1 MMEIGSTDV
10 IIIGAGLT
18 GLTLAKNLAENG
30 VNFLVLEARERIGG
44 RIHSVETQDGT
55 VVEMGATW
63 FFPRFHNLL
72 LLLKKL
78 KVELCEQFTTGHAMY
93 ESHARIPPR
102 RIQSSDGDFFRIKGG
117 TSQIVKQL
125 YNNLDKS
132 KILLGEKVSEI
143 RYTPEGMEVISNGQ
157 LLRSCRVVT
166 TVPPQLL
173 ETSIKFVPSLPHQV
187 NTVMRDTHTW
197 MGNTV
202 RGAVTFKT
210 PFWKG
215 KGLSGALYSNAG
227 PFAQVFDQSSGERGA
242 LTGFL
247 TSRSSR
253 LTFEERKA
261 KVIAQLERVF
271 GEEAGALVDYQE
283 CVWSE
288 EEFTGYEQTGKLT
301 RHQNNGHEVYQS
313 PLMDGGLIIGGS
325 ETSTIAGG
333 YMEGAVNSAHA
344 ITRLLSNK

>member
-1 MMEIGSTDV
+1 MMEIESTDV
-10 IIIGAGLT
+10 IIVGAGLT
-18 GLTLAKNLAENG
+18 GLTLARNLAEKG
-30 VNFLVLEARERIGG
+30 VNFIVLEARDRIGG
-44 RIHSVETQDGT
+44 RIHSVETKDGS

-78 KVELCEQFTTGHAMY
+78 KVELCEQYTTGHAMY

-117 TSQIVKQL
+117 TSQIVKHL
-125 YNNLDKS
+125 YNSLDNS
-132 KILLGEKVSEI
+132 RVLLGQRVSEI

-173 ETSIKFVPSLPHQV
+173 ETSIKFLPSLPQHV
-187 NTVMRDTHTW
+187 KTVMKDTHTW

-202 RGAVTFKT
+202 KGAVTFKT

-227 PFAQVFDQSSGERGA
+227 PFAQVFDQSSVERGA

-247 TSRSSR
+247 TSRSSK
-253 LTFEERKA
+253 LTFEERKS
-261 KVIAQLERVF
+261 KVINQLERVF
-271 GEEAGALVDYQE
+271 GEDAGACVDYTE

-288 EEFTGYEQTGKLT
+288 EEFTGSEQTEKLS
-301 RHQNNGHEVYQS
+301 RHQNNGHEVYQN

-333 YMEGAVNSAHA
+333 YMEGAVNSANE
-344 ITRLLSNK
+344 ITRLLTNR